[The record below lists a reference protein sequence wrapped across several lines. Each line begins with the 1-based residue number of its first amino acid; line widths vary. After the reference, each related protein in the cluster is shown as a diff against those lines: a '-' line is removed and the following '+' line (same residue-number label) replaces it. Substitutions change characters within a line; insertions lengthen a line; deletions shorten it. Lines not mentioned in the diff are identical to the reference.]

1 MSVNKYRPHVLVL
14 PEDDANGRLANGFVL
29 GLDQSLLTRIQVL
42 PPVGGWRE
50 VLDHL
55 ISDQLNGM
63 NLFADR
69 FLVLLIDFDGDYNN
83 RLPYAKA
90 RIPLH
95 LADRVF
101 ILGAL
106 TEPEALKGVLG
117 PYETIGSKMASD
129 CREGTDATWGHN
141 LLGHNAAELERLRHS
156 VRPFLFA

>member
-1 MSVNKYRPHVLVL
+1 M
-14 PEDDANGRLANGFVL
+14 
-29 GLDQSLLTRIQVL
+29 
-42 PPVGGWRE
+42 
-50 VLDHL
+50 DHL